1 MGIPGLS
8 KPLKPY
14 AVATTIGCKTPHC
27 SEHKPAHSESS
38 RNIIIDGPSF
48 AYSIYHRLIVQK
60 PEWLTAVEAMP
71 SYSELGQGALAFL
84 NEMEDYGLKVYDDVN
99 LCS

>member
-1 MGIPGLS
+1 MGVPGLS

-14 AVATTIGCKTPHC
+14 AVSTTVGCKTPLC
-27 SEHKPAHSESS
+27 EEHKPAHSESS

-71 SYSELGQGALAFL
+71 SYEELGQGAIAFL
-84 NEMEDYGLKVYDDVN
+84 NEMVDYGLKVYDVS
-99 LCS
+99 LCG

>member
-14 AVATTIGCKTPHC
+14 AVSTTVGCKTLLC
-27 SEHKPAHSESS
+27 SEHKPAPSESS
-38 RNIIIDGPSF
+38 INIIIDGPSF

-71 SYSELGQGALAFL
+71 SYEELGQGAVAFL
-84 NEMEDYGLKVYDDVN
+84 DEMEEYGLKVYDIN
-99 LCS
+99 LYS

>member
-14 AVATTIGCKTPHC
+14 AVSTTIGCKTQHC
-27 SEHKPAHSESS
+27 SEHKPALSESS

-48 AYSIYHRLIVQK
+48 AYSIYHRLIIQK

-71 SYSELGQGALAFL
+71 SYQEVGQGALAFL
-84 NEMEDYGLKVYDDVN
+84 DEMEDYGLKVYDVN
-99 LCS
+99 LCG

>member
-14 AVATTIGCKTPHC
+14 AVATTVGCKTSLC
-27 SEHKPAHSESS
+27 EEHKPAHSEWN
-38 RNIIIDGPSF
+38 RGIIIDGPSF
-48 AYSIYHRLIVQK
+48 AYSIYHRLIIQK

-71 SYSELGQGALAFL
+71 SYEELGQGAIAFL
-84 NEMEDYGLKVYDDVN
+84 NELEDYGLKVYDIN
-99 LCS
+99 LCG